1 MLIVV
6 NGSVW
11 TIVSII
17 AAVIGAIVALLSVL
31 WHRQKQ
37 NEILKQS
44 CIELCDS
51 ISVGEINAVL
61 NNAIAIINKKEVDSN
76 GLIAIQNQLQSIV
89 RDVNAKWNR
98 LKMLL
103 LSSRQNELSEKME
116 SIIQEYLFCLRDVET
131 VVSALGCDL
140 VNDIERLVSEEN
152 SIEMRS
158 IMEVIIPL
166 YSDVYELLGQIVAL
180 RFSDLEILDYAEM
193 MHLLWDAEHRFYDNV
208 FTRLRAA
215 IGNPNAQLALGD
227 YYYFEHQQFNKA
239 FYWYLKSARQ
249 GLAQAQYNT
258 GSCYA
263 NGVGVEKDEKI
274 AFEWCKKSAEQGYD
288 GAQLVL
294 GVFYLKGE
302 VIEKDEKKAFEWC
315 KKAAEQGC
323 AEAQYFLGQCYRY
336 GIGVEKDEKRAFEW
350 YKKSAEQGFADA
362 QHSLGVC
369 YFIGIGVDN
378 NELYAFVCYK
388 IAAEKGVAHA
398 QHNLA
403 VCYENGYAVKKDE
416 KKAFEWYK
424 KAAEQGFDQAQYNL
438 GFYYEKGFVVE
449 KDEQKAFEW
458 YKRSAEQGCTHA
470 QIALG
475 NCYDYGKG
483 CEQDFAQAYYWYYKA
498 SENQGDV
505 ELYRNVMY
513 RIGMLYESGKIGFGS
528 VSVAVDYYN
537 IAAQYGFDL
546 AQCRLGCCYEKGK
559 GVKEIDIEK
568 AKFWYKKAAEQNNKE
583 ALAALARLDVD

>member
-6 NGSVW
+6 NGLVW

-17 AAVIGAIVALLSVL
+17 AAVIGAIVALFSVM
-31 WHRQKQ
+31 WHGQKQ

-61 NNAIAIINKKEVDSN
+61 NNAIAIINNKKVDSN

-103 LSSRQNELSEKME
+103 LSSRQNGLSEKME

-131 VVSALGCDL
+131 VISALGCDL
-140 VNDIERLVSEEN
+140 VNDIECHVSEEN

-158 IMEVIIPL
+158 IIEVITPL
-166 YSDVYELLGQIVAL
+166 YSDVYELLGQIIAL
-180 RFSDLEILDYAEM
+180 RFSDIEILDYAEK
-193 MHLLWDAEHRFYDNV
+193 MHLLWDAEHRFYYNL
-208 FTRLRAA
+208 FTKLHAA

-227 YYYFEHQQFNKA
+227 YYYFEGQQFNKA

-274 AFEWCKKSAEQGYD
+274 AFEWCIQSAKQGFAQAQLALGVFYLNGNVVEKDEKKAYECCKKSAEQG
-288 GAQLVL
+288 
-294 GVFYLKGE
+294 
-302 VIEKDEKKAFEWC
+302 W
-315 KKAAEQGC
+315 
-323 AEAQYFLGQCYRY
+323 AEAQYFLGQSYRY
-336 GIGVEKDEKRAFEW
+336 GIGVEIDEKSAFEW
-350 YKKSAEQGFADA
+350 YKKSADQGFSHA
-362 QHSLGVC
+362 QHSLGLC
-369 YFIGIGVDN
+369 YYFGIGVDI
-378 NELYAFVCYK
+378 NELYAFVWYR
-388 IAAEKGVAHA
+388 IAAVKGVAQA
-398 QHNLA
+398 QYNLG
-403 VCYENGYAVKKDE
+403 VCYEQGVAVEIDK
-416 KKAFEWYK
+416 KKAFEWYQ
-424 KAAEQGFDQAQYNL
+424 KAAEQGYEQAQHNL
-438 GFYYEKGFVVE
+438 GIYYEKGVAVE

-458 YKRSAEQGCTHA
+458 FKKSAEQGCVYS
-470 QIALG
+470 QVALG
-475 NCYDYGKG
+475 DCYYHGKG
-483 CEQDFAQAYYWYYKA
+483 CGQDYIQAFHWYNKA
-498 SENQGDV
+498 SERKEDIA
-505 ELYRNVMY
+505 LYRSTMY
-513 RIGMLYESGKIGFGS
+513 RIGVMYENGEIGFGS
-528 VSVAVDYYN
+528 ASTAVGYYS
-537 IAAQYGFDL
+537 IAAQYGFEL
-546 AQCRLGCCYEKGK
+546 AQCRLGHCYEKGK